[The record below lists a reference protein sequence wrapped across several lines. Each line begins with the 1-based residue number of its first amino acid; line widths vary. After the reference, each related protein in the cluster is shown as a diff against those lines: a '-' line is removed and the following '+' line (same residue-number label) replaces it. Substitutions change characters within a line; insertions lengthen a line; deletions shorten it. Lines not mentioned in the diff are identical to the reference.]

1 MKSWPGSQYRLY
13 RMNRAFREEGI
24 RKGRNTG
31 KAILTNTGLSTYNK
45 GSNREE
51 SGAMGVDKRYEL
63 FCELLKTMDEGVD
76 AIDEYD
82 SLLHDY
88 QGTILYQ
95 AESQIIKAVGDQP
108 GITASELSREFHK
121 TNSACSQLIR
131 KLKKKEW
138 IRQERNEKN
147 NREYNLYL
155 TDEGK
160 VIYKKHEDFENACYE
175 RTYHMLDEIS
185 EEEMRTY
192 IRIQNQLNR
201 AFKLDVEESRQLSG
215 NGGAD

>member
-1 MKSWPGSQYRLY
+1 
-13 RMNRAFREEGI
+13 
-24 RKGRNTG
+24 
-31 KAILTNTGLSTYNK
+31 
-45 GSNREE
+45 
-51 SGAMGVDKRYEL
+51 MGVEKRYEL
-63 FCELLKTMDEGVD
+63 FCELLKTLDEGVD
-76 AIDEYD
+76 AIEEYD

-88 QGTILYQ
+88 RGTVLYQ

-108 GITASELSREFHK
+108 GITASELSRVFDK

-155 TDEGK
+155 TEEGK
-160 VIYKKHEDFENACYE
+160 VIYKKHEEFENA
-175 RTYHMLDEIS
+175 YHMLDGIS

-192 IRIQNQLNR
+192 IGIQKQLNR

-215 NGGAD
+215 NSGAE

>member
-1 MKSWPGSQYRLY
+1 
-13 RMNRAFREEGI
+13 
-24 RKGRNTG
+24 
-31 KAILTNTGLSTYNK
+31 LTNTGLSTYNK
-45 GSNREE
+45 GTNREE

-63 FCELLKTMDEGVD
+63 FCELLKTVDEGVD

-88 QGTILYQ
+88 HGTVLYQ

-215 NGGAD
+215 NGRAD

>member
-1 MKSWPGSQYRLY
+1 
-13 RMNRAFREEGI
+13 
-24 RKGRNTG
+24 
-31 KAILTNTGLSTYNK
+31 
-45 GSNREE
+45 
-51 SGAMGVDKRYEL
+51 MGVEKRYEL
-63 FCELLKTMDEGVD
+63 FCELLKTLDEGVD
-76 AIDEYD
+76 AIEEYD

-88 QGTILYQ
+88 RGTVLYQ

-108 GITASELSREFHK
+108 GITASELSRVFDK

-131 KLKKKEW
+131 KLKKKER

-155 TDEGK
+155 TEEGK
-160 VIYKKHEDFENACYE
+160 VIYKKHEEFENACYE
-175 RTYHMLDEIS
+175 RTYHMLDGIS

-192 IRIQNQLNR
+192 IGIQKQLNR

-215 NGGAD
+215 NSGAE

>member
-1 MKSWPGSQYRLY
+1 M
-13 RMNRAFREEGI
+13 
-24 RKGRNTG
+24 
-31 KAILTNTGLSTYNK
+31 
-45 GSNREE
+45 
-51 SGAMGVDKRYEL
+51 
-63 FCELLKTMDEGVD
+63 
-76 AIDEYD
+76 
-82 SLLHDY
+82 
-88 QGTILYQ
+88 
-95 AESQIIKAVGDQP
+95 
-108 GITASELSREFHK
+108 
-121 TNSACSQLIR
+121 
-131 KLKKKEW
+131 
-138 IRQERNEKN
+138 EKN

-215 NGGAD
+215 NGRAD